1 MHMQEGVLTVQGQ
14 IDFDNVVGA
23 LKKSIDLFEPL
34 SEITVD
40 LKNVSQSDS
49 SGLALLVA
57 WMRMA
62 VTQQKKMVFVNVPSV
77 LKELARVSG
86 LSALLLG
93 EE

>member
-1 MHMQEGVLTVQGQ
+1 MQEGVLTVQGQ